1 MVKLIGVTKMRG
13 AFCKR
18 VGATPCS
25 LVGYIGRK
33 KRKIDDI
40 IGKIKR
46 TISKIFGR
54 HYAISFY
61 TGDSLSRGIQFHR
74 HMMCINCPSIGVCV
88 YGIVSL
94 CLGYHLYE
102 MK

>member
-1 MVKLIGVTKMRG
+1 MRG

-18 VGATPCS
+18 VGATSCS
-25 LVGYIGRK
+25 LGGYIGRK
-33 KRKIDDI
+33 KRTIDDI

-74 HMMCINCPSIGVCV
+74 HMMCVNCLSIGVCV
-88 YGIVSL
+88 WNCIPLFRLSPV
-94 CLGYHLYE
+94 
-102 MK
+102 